1 MRRGSTNNVRRG
13 CMNGEQLDGGIRN
26 GVMPPEPL
34 PLSNAPAL
42 SVGGGDRPRPFGDAI
57 VLLVP
62 LIRLQ
67 YHLLVTGRR

>member
-1 MRRGSTNNVRRG
+1 MNDVHRRCV
-13 CMNGEQLDGGIRN
+13 NGEQLVGGIRS
-26 GVMPPEPL
+26 GVMSLEPL

-42 SVGGGDRPRPFGDAI
+42 SVNGGDRPRPFGDAI